1 MDNEKSKILN
11 KGFQMM
17 QGRAYER
24 YLQNQKEALSIVYNE
39 AYKKGFQDGRKSI
52 EKRDR
57 V

>member
-1 MDNEKSKILN
+1 
-11 KGFQMM
+11 MM